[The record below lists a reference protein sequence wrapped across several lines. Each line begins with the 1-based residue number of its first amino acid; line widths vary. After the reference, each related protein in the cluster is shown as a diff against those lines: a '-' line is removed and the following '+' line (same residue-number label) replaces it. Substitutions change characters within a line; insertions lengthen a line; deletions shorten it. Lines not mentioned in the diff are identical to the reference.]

1 MTDAMTQDTLIS
13 PEMAAAVGR
22 EYEWATSYPIDAS
35 DIRRWAVAMYY
46 PKTPPKLYWDEAYAK
61 ATRWGGIVAPEEFNP
76 FAWMRAEPAGDM
88 GAEAARPWPELKLG
102 VPCPEFKANIFAGL
116 VVEYTKVRMRPGD
129 VMKSAIKL
137 AGYHEKRG
145 RLGLMLFT
153 TREETWTNQNGER
166 VRTSRSDLI
175 RYL

>member
-1 MTDAMTQDTLIS
+1 MADAATVETLIS

-22 EYEWATSYPIDAS
+22 EYEWATSYPIDPS

-46 PKTPPKLYWDEAYAK
+46 PAQPPPLYWDEAHARS
-61 ATRWGGIVAPEEFNP
+61 TRWGGIVAPEEFNP
-76 FAWMRAEPAGDM
+76 FAWMRAEPKGDM
-88 GAEAARPWPELKLG
+88 GVEAARPWPELKLG
-102 VPCPEFKANIFAGL
+102 IPCPEFKANIFAGQ

-129 VMKSAIKL
+129 VIKSAVRL
-137 AGYHEKRG
+137 GGYHEKRG

-153 TREETWTNQNGER
+153 VREELWTNQNAEL
-166 VRTSRSDLI
+166 VRTSRSELI

>member
-1 MTDAMTQDTLIS
+1 
-13 PEMAAAVGR
+13 MAAAMGR

-46 PKTPPKLYWDEAYAK
+46 PASPPPLYWDEAHAK
-61 ATRWGGIVAPEEFNP
+61 TTRWGGIVAPEEFNP
-76 FAWMRAEPAGDM
+76 FAWMRAEPRGDM

-116 VVEYTKVRMRPGD
+116 EVDYAKTRMRPGD
-129 VMKSAIKL
+129 VIKSAHRL
-137 AGYHEKRG
+137 AGYHEKQG

-153 TREETWTNQNGER
+153 TMEDRWTNQDGER
-166 VRTSRSDLI
+166 VRTSRSVLI